1 MPTATL
7 YAVNYVGYFV
17 GLAAVIVLCCCYESY
32 GRRYP
37 HNYILLSTF
46 TVAEGFML
54 ASACATYDLEIILTA
69 AGMTAGITVALT
81 LFAFQTKIDF
91 TVMNQCLYIALNVFW
106 MWGLFGWFG
115 FLPAGTYKF
124 YLLFGVLLFV
134 SVITTSLSESCVHF
148 I

>member
-1 MPTATL
+1 MPTTTL

-17 GLAAVIVLCCCYESY
+17 GLAAIIVLCCCYESY

-91 TVMNQCLYIALNVFW
+91 TVIPRQGD
-106 MWGLFGWFG
+106 GLPRPTYSVNYGTRG
-115 FLPAGTYKF
+115 RRVADSRRRNGPTNAYTGPA
-124 YLLFGVLLFV
+124 
-134 SVITTSLSESCVHF
+134 
-148 I
+148 